1 MFKIILTI
9 YLVSCM
15 ICLVSEVTVVM
26 RSQANGFSL
35 MQRQLFLTV
44 VASILPIA
52 NMFTAYNNFVI
63 LFAPKEIFVQQM
75 HHLRQT
81 MDELMESLNNKPEV
95 VSALK
100 NPKIE
105 YFFEQE
111 KIDAIRK
118 KCEETDAFVKE
129 DGVDVIILLY
139 LISLSY
145 FLMDCE
151 YVLEQ

>member
-15 ICLVSEVTVVM
+15 ICLVSESMVVM

-44 VASILPIA
+44 MASILPVA

-81 MDELMESLNNKPEV
+81 MDELMDSINNK
-95 VSALK
+95 
-100 NPKIE
+100 
-105 YFFEQE
+105 
-111 KIDAIRK
+111 
-118 KCEETDAFVKE
+118 E
-129 DGVDVIILLY
+129 D
-139 LISLSY
+139 
-145 FLMDCE
+145 
-151 YVLEQ
+151 

>member
-9 YLVSCM
+9 YLVSCV

-44 VASILPIA
+44 MASILPIA
-52 NMFTAYNNFVI
+52 NIFTAYNNFVI

-81 MDELMESLNNKPEV
+81 MDELMDAINNK
-95 VSALK
+95 
-100 NPKIE
+100 
-105 YFFEQE
+105 
-111 KIDAIRK
+111 
-118 KCEETDAFVKE
+118 E
-129 DGVDVIILLY
+129 D
-139 LISLSY
+139 
-145 FLMDCE
+145 
-151 YVLEQ
+151 

>member
-15 ICLVSEVTVVM
+15 ICLVSESMVVM
-26 RSQANGFSL
+26 RSQSNGFSL

-44 VASILPIA
+44 MASILPIA

-81 MDELMESLNNKPEV
+81 MDELMDAINNK
-95 VSALK
+95 K
-100 NPKIE
+100 
-105 YFFEQE
+105 
-111 KIDAIRK
+111 D
-118 KCEETDAFVKE
+118 
-129 DGVDVIILLY
+129 
-139 LISLSY
+139 
-145 FLMDCE
+145 
-151 YVLEQ
+151 

>member
-44 VASILPIA
+44 MASILPIA

-81 MDELMESLNNKPEV
+81 MNELMDAINNK
-95 VSALK
+95 
-100 NPKIE
+100 
-105 YFFEQE
+105 
-111 KIDAIRK
+111 
-118 KCEETDAFVKE
+118 E
-129 DGVDVIILLY
+129 D
-139 LISLSY
+139 
-145 FLMDCE
+145 
-151 YVLEQ
+151 

>member
-15 ICLVSEVTVVM
+15 ICLVSESMVVM

-44 VASILPIA
+44 MASILPIA

-81 MDELMESLNNKPEV
+81 MDELMDAINNK
-95 VSALK
+95 
-100 NPKIE
+100 
-105 YFFEQE
+105 
-111 KIDAIRK
+111 
-118 KCEETDAFVKE
+118 E
-129 DGVDVIILLY
+129 D
-139 LISLSY
+139 
-145 FLMDCE
+145 
-151 YVLEQ
+151 

>member
-44 VASILPIA
+44 MASILPIA

-75 HHLRQT
+75 HYLRQT
-81 MDELMESLNNKPEV
+81 MNELMESLNNK
-95 VSALK
+95 
-100 NPKIE
+100 
-105 YFFEQE
+105 
-111 KIDAIRK
+111 
-118 KCEETDAFVKE
+118 E
-129 DGVDVIILLY
+129 D
-139 LISLSY
+139 
-145 FLMDCE
+145 
-151 YVLEQ
+151 

>member
-44 VASILPIA
+44 MASILPIA
-52 NMFTAYNNFVI
+52 NMFTAYNNFII

-81 MDELMESLNNKPEV
+81 MDELMDAINNK
-95 VSALK
+95 
-100 NPKIE
+100 
-105 YFFEQE
+105 
-111 KIDAIRK
+111 
-118 KCEETDAFVKE
+118 E
-129 DGVDVIILLY
+129 D
-139 LISLSY
+139 
-145 FLMDCE
+145 
-151 YVLEQ
+151 

>member
-15 ICLVSEVTVVM
+15 ICLVSESMVVM

-44 VASILPIA
+44 MASILPVA
-52 NMFTAYNNFVI
+52 NMFTAYNNFII

-81 MDELMESLNNKPEV
+81 MDELMDSINNK
-95 VSALK
+95 
-100 NPKIE
+100 
-105 YFFEQE
+105 
-111 KIDAIRK
+111 
-118 KCEETDAFVKE
+118 E
-129 DGVDVIILLY
+129 D
-139 LISLSY
+139 
-145 FLMDCE
+145 
-151 YVLEQ
+151 

>member
-15 ICLVSEVTVVM
+15 ICLVSEMLIVM

-44 VASILPIA
+44 MASILPIA

-81 MDELMESLNNKPEV
+81 MDELMDAINNK
-95 VSALK
+95 
-100 NPKIE
+100 
-105 YFFEQE
+105 
-111 KIDAIRK
+111 
-118 KCEETDAFVKE
+118 E
-129 DGVDVIILLY
+129 D
-139 LISLSY
+139 
-145 FLMDCE
+145 
-151 YVLEQ
+151 

>member
-26 RSQANGFSL
+26 RSQSNGFSL

-44 VASILPIA
+44 MASILPIA

-81 MDELMESLNNKPEV
+81 MDELMDSINNK
-95 VSALK
+95 
-100 NPKIE
+100 
-105 YFFEQE
+105 
-111 KIDAIRK
+111 
-118 KCEETDAFVKE
+118 E
-129 DGVDVIILLY
+129 D
-139 LISLSY
+139 
-145 FLMDCE
+145 
-151 YVLEQ
+151 